1 MSIQLVTKLI
11 LGGFLF
17 SIPTYALYKKL
28 NIFSLFKEGSIDGI
42 KTIIRIFPYMLGMII
57 AIGMLRTAGAF
68 EIIAKLCEPFLILL
82 GIPSDIV
89 PLAITRPLSGSAS
102 NAVFANIVNTHGGDA
117 LISKISALIMGS
129 TETTFY
135 VIAIYFG
142 SVGIKKTRHAIPA
155 GLLADAAGIAAA
167 IFFGRLFFL

>member
-1 MSIQLVTKLI
+1 MSAQLLTKLI

-17 SIPTYALYKKL
+17 SIPSFALYKKL
-28 NIFSLFKEGSIDGI
+28 NIFQLFKEGSIDGI
-42 KTIIRIFPYMLGMII
+42 KIIIRIFPYMLGMII

-68 EIIAKLCEPFLILL
+68 EIIATWCQPFLLKL
-82 GIPSDIV
+82 GIPSDLV
-89 PLAITRPLSGSAS
+89 PLAITRPLSGGAS

-142 SVGIKKTRHAIPA
+142 SVSIKKTRHAIPA
-155 GLLADAAGIAAA
+155 GLLADAAGIGAA
-167 IFFGRLFFL
+167 IFFGRLFFV